1 MPSMSDPSRSSGG
14 EIPTAGETPAASAGT
29 GDAPSP
35 GSGSDSPATTA
46 PQAGAE
52 RKGGLRRPR
61 GFEWV
66 IVALAVLVAWKLW
79 DWRGQTAGPG
89 KDTDAPITLVTSD
102 REDLACGFGGSVG
115 RYRCGFDANG
125 KPWPDPP
132 AAADRLAPY
141 YTTNRQLYLIPGLFE
156 QSALAKR
163 YASELPSN
171 VPRDKQKRFVAR
183 CQLHLV
189 QKVDH
194 FKTRWLAGAPFN
206 DSDGAWVAEP
216 TSCTV
221 LNE

>member
-1 MPSMSDPSRSSGG
+1 MSDTSPSSGG
-14 EIPTAGETPAASAGT
+14 EIPTGGETQPASTGT
-29 GDAPSP
+29 GAVPSP
-35 GSGSDSPATTA
+35 GSISEAPATAA
-46 PQAGAE
+46 PEGGAA
-52 RKGGLRRPR
+52 RKGGLRSPR

-66 IVALAVLVAWKLW
+66 IVAVAVLVAWKLW
-79 DWRGQTAGPG
+79 DWRGHSTGPG

-115 RYRCGFDANG
+115 RYRCAFDANG

-141 YTTNRQLYLIPGLFE
+141 YTTSRQLFLIPGLFE

-183 CQLHLV
+183 CQLHLI
-189 QKVDH
+189 QKVDR
-194 FKTRWLAGAPFN
+194 FKTRWLTGGDFN
-206 DSDGAWVAEP
+206 DTDGAWVAEP
-216 TSCTV
+216 TSCVV